1 MKLKEIQFNDQSA
14 ERIYRDYLYRIRKE
28 VKGLNQQNQ
37 DEILMELN
45 SHIYEN
51 LQEHPT
57 GNEVE
62 KLLNI
67 LEKLGRPEEI
77 LKPLVADKK
86 LEEATKSFNPL
97 HIFRALMLNL
107 TNGISYII
115 FFILYLFLFGFVF
128 LIGAKIWDPTEVGF
142 FYKPGEVFVLGLSK
156 GLVHP
161 SDELLGNWFIPAMVV
176 SAIALYFIITLLLKL
191 KRTINK

>member
-1 MKLKEIQFNDQSA
+1 MKLKEIPFNDQSA
-14 ERIYRDYLYRIRKE
+14 VRIYKDYLYRIKKE
-28 VKGLNQQNQ
+28 VRGLNQQNQ

-51 LQEHPT
+51 LQAHPT

-62 KLLNI
+62 NLLNI

-86 LEEATKSFNPL
+86 LAEATRTFNPI
-97 HIFRALMLNL
+97 HVFKALLLNL

-115 FFILYLFLFGFVF
+115 FFVLYLFLFGFVF
-128 LIGAKIWDPTEVGF
+128 LIGAKIWNPSQVGF
-142 FYKPGEVFVLGLSK
+142 FYKPGEVFILGLSK
-156 GLVHP
+156 GLANP
-161 SDELLGNWFIPAMVV
+161 ADELLGNWFIPTMVV
-176 SAIALYFIITLLLKL
+176 SAIALYLIITLLLKL

>member
-1 MKLKEIQFNDQSA
+1 MRLNEIRFNDQSA
-14 ERIYRDYLYRIRKE
+14 ERIYKDYLFRIRKE

-37 DEILMELN
+37 EEILMELN

-51 LQEHPT
+51 LQEHKA

-62 KLLNI
+62 NLLNI

-86 LEEATKSFNPL
+86 LEEATKTFNPL
-97 HIFRALMLNL
+97 HIFKALLLNL
-107 TNGISYII
+107 TNGVSYII
-115 FFILYLFLFGFVF
+115 FFVLYLLLFGFVF
-128 LIGAKIWDPTEVGF
+128 LIGAKIWNPSQVGF
-142 FYKPGEVFVLGLSK
+142 FYNPGKVFVLGHSK
-156 GLVHP
+156 GLVNP
-161 SDELLGNWFIPAMVV
+161 SDELLGNWFIPAMLVV
-176 SAIALYFIITLLLKL
+176 TVSLYLIITLLLKL

>member
-14 ERIYRDYLYRIRKE
+14 ERIYKDYLYRIRKE

-62 KLLNI
+62 KLLDI

-86 LEEATKSFNPL
+86 LAEATKTFNPI
-97 HIFRALMLNL
+97 HVFKALLLNL

-115 FFILYLFLFGFVF
+115 FFILYLFLFGFLF
-128 LIGAKIWDPTEVGF
+128 LIGAKIWDPAQVGF
-142 FYKPGEVFVLGLSK
+142 FYKPSEVFILGHSK
-156 GLVHP
+156 GFVDP
-161 SDELLGNWFIPAMVV
+161 ADERLGNWFIPAMVI
-176 SAIALYFIITLLLKL
+176 SAVALYLIITLLLKL

>member
-1 MKLKEIQFNDQSA
+1 MKLKEIPFKDQSA
-14 ERIYRDYLYRIRKE
+14 ERIYQDYLYRIRKQI
-28 VKGLNQQNQ
+28 KGLNQQNQ

-51 LQEHPT
+51 LQEHPA

-86 LEEATKSFNPL
+86 LAEATRTFNPI
-97 HIFRALMLNL
+97 HVFKALLLNL

-128 LIGAKIWDPTEVGF
+128 LICAKIWNPSQVGF
-142 FYKPGEVFVLGLSK
+142 FYKPGEVFIIGLSK
-156 GLVHP
+156 GLVNP
-161 SDELLGNWFIPAMVV
+161 ADEILGNWFIPVMIIV
-176 SAIALYFIITLLLKL
+176 AIALYFMITLLLKL

>member
-14 ERIYRDYLYRIRKE
+14 ERIYKDYLYRIRKE

-57 GNEVE
+57 GNEIE

-86 LEEATKSFNPL
+86 LEEATKTFNPI
-97 HIFRALMLNL
+97 HVFKALLLNL
-107 TNGISYII
+107 TNGISYIL

-128 LIGAKIWDPTEVGF
+128 LIGAKILNPTEVGF
-142 FYKPGEVFVLGLSK
+142 FYKPSEVFVLGLSK
-156 GLVHP
+156 GLINP
-161 SDELLGNWFIPAMVV
+161 SDELLGNWFIPAMAI
-176 SAIALYFIITLLLKL
+176 STIALYFIITLLLKL

>member
-14 ERIYRDYLYRIRKE
+14 ERIYKDYLYRIRKE

-37 DEILMELN
+37 YEILMELN

-86 LEEATKSFNPL
+86 LEEATKTFNPI
-97 HIFRALMLNL
+97 HVFKALLLNL

-128 LIGAKIWDPTEVGF
+128 LIGAKILSPKEVGF

-161 SDELLGNWFIPAMVV
+161 SDELLGNWFIPAMAV
-176 SAIALYFIITLLLKL
+176 STIALYFIITLLLKL

>member
-1 MKLKEIQFNDQSA
+1 MKLKEIPFKDQSA
-14 ERIYRDYLYRIRKE
+14 ERIYQDYLYRIRKE

-86 LEEATKSFNPL
+86 LTEATQTFNP
-97 HIFRALMLNL
+97 IAVFKALLLNL

-128 LIGAKIWDPTEVGF
+128 LIGAKIWNPSQVGF
-142 FYKPGEVFVLGLSK
+142 FYKPGEVFIIGLSK
-156 GLVHP
+156 GLVNP
-161 SDELLGNWFIPAMVV
+161 ADEILGNWFIPVMIIVTV
-176 SAIALYFIITLLLKL
+176 ALYFMITLLLKL

>member
-1 MKLKEIQFNDQSA
+1 MKLKEIPFNDQSA
-14 ERIYRDYLYRIRKE
+14 ERIYKDYLYRIRKE
-28 VKGLNQQNQ
+28 VRALNQQNQ
-37 DEILMELN
+37 DEIIMELN

-86 LEEATKSFNPL
+86 LEEATKTFNPL

-128 LIGAKIWDPTEVGF
+128 LMGAKIWNPTEVGF

-156 GLVHP
+156 GLVHS
-161 SDELLGNWFIPAMVV
+161 SDELLGNWFIPVMAV
-176 SAIALYFIITLLLKL
+176 SAIILYFFITLLLKL
-191 KRTINK
+191 KRTINN

>member
-14 ERIYRDYLYRIRKE
+14 ERIYKDYLYRIRKE
-28 VKGLNQQNQ
+28 VKGLNQPNQ

-51 LQEHPT
+51 LQENQT

-86 LEEATKSFNPL
+86 LAEATRTFNPIHVL
-97 HIFRALMLNL
+97 KALLLNL
-107 TNGISYII
+107 TNGVSYII

-128 LIGAKIWDPTEVGF
+128 LIGAKIWNPSQVGF
-142 FYKPGEVFVLGLSK
+142 FYKPDEVFIIGLSK
-156 GLVHP
+156 GLVNP
-161 SDELLGNWFIPAMVV
+161 ADELLGNWFIPAMAI
-176 SAIALYFIITLLLKL
+176 SAITLYLIITLLLKL
-191 KRTINK
+191 KRTFNK

>member
-142 FYKPGEVFVLGLSK
+142 FINQVKYLYLVYQKDWYIHQMNFWVTGLFPQWLFLQS
-156 GLVHP
+156 H
-161 SDELLGNWFIPAMVV
+161 S
-176 SAIALYFIITLLLKL
+176 TLSSPYSS
-191 KRTINK
+191 N